1 MKYIANIFRV
11 FVGLLFI
18 FSGLIKSNDPTGF
31 SYKLDEYFSVFSAEL
46 EAQQD
51 SIYSTVTSPD
61 GSYTQTLAIN
71 PNSPSYTISAATTPW
86 KAVPLG
92 NGIEDSVYFADATI
106 YLDDTEL
113 LNAPINAEDSN
124 AVLLTTTVA
133 YGAAGNELGKE
144 TITFKSFQSNLKT
157 ITIDASEYVQ
167 PNSWWVNFFQG
178 LRPYALAL
186 AIFLCVVEIVLGI
199 ALLIGWSPKL
209 IVTLLIILILFFTF
223 LTWYSAYYNKV
234 TDCGCFGDAIKLTPW
249 ESFYK
254 DIILCISI
262 FFIALGVKYIKPV
275 FSKPFAVKL
284 LTVFTILSSGFAI
297 YCWHYLPVK
306 NFLKFR
312 EGNNIKELAV
322 VPEDAPTDVYEN
334 IFIYAKDG
342 VEEEFTLEQMSSR
355 DLKADG
361 YEFVDRKDKLISKGY
376 EPEIHDFK
384 IMDESRNNDYADD
397 FFANDSTHKILIV
410 MNELQNANLE
420 AIAELK
426 TILKACKKEG
436 IEIYPLTASNV
447 ETTEAFRHEHQL
459 DIPFYY
465 GDKTNLKS
473 IIRSNPGLVLFEG
486 NVVKENWPSTRLPSE
501 KRFLKKV
508 AK

>member
-1 MKYIANIFRV
+1 MKYLANIFRV

-46 EAQQD
+46 EAEQD
-51 SIYSTVTSPD
+51 SIYATVTAPD
-61 GSYTQTLAIN
+61 GSFTKTLAIN
-71 PNSPSYTISAATTPW
+71 PNATSYDILAATSPW
-86 KAVPLG
+86 KAVSIG
-92 NGIEDSVYFADATI
+92 TETKDSVYFADASI
-106 YLDDTEL
+106 YLNNVEL
-113 LNAPINAEDSN
+113 LNVPVNAEDSN
-124 AVLLTTTVA
+124 VVLLTAKIA
-133 YGAAGNELGKE
+133 YGAAGKELGNK
-144 TITFKSFQSNLKT
+144 TITFKSFQSNLKN
-157 ITIDASEYVQ
+157 ITIDAGEYVQ
-167 PNSWWVNFFQG
+167 PNSWLVDFFQG

-186 AIFLCVVEIVLGI
+186 AIFLCVLEIVLGI

-254 DIILCISI
+254 DIILCIPI
-262 FFIALGVKYIKPV
+262 FFIALGVKYIKPI

-284 LTVFTILSSGFAI
+284 LTVFTLFSTGFAM

-306 NFLKFR
+306 NFLKFKK
-312 EGNNIKELAV
+312 GNDIEALAV

-334 IFIYAKDG
+334 VFIYAKDG
-342 VEEEFTLEQMSSR
+342 TEEEFTLEQMSGR

-384 IMDESRNNDYADD
+384 IMDESRNNDYAED

-410 MNELQNANLE
+410 MNELEQVNLE
-420 AIAELK
+420 AMEDLK
-426 TILKACKKEG
+426 TVIKACKKQG
-436 IEIYPLTASNV
+436 IEIYPLTASDA

-473 IIRSNPGLVLFEG
+473 IIRSNPGLVLFNG

>member
-1 MKYIANIFRV
+1 MKYLANIFRV

-46 EAQQD
+46 EAEQD
-51 SIYSTVTSPD
+51 SIYATVTTPD
-61 GSYTQTLAIN
+61 GSFTNTLAIN
-71 PNSPSYTISAATTPW
+71 PNSTSYDILAATTPW
-86 KAVPLG
+86 KAVSIG
-92 NGIEDSVYFADATI
+92 TETKDSVYFADASI
-106 YLDDTEL
+106 YLNNVEL
-113 LNAPINAEDSN
+113 LNVPINAEDSN
-124 AVLLTTTVA
+124 AILLTAKIA
-133 YGAAGNELGKE
+133 YGAAGKELGNE
-144 TITFKSFQSNLKT
+144 TVTFKSFQSNLKN
-157 ITIDASEYVQ
+157 ITIDAAEYVQ
-167 PNSWWVNFFQG
+167 PNSWLVDFFQG

-209 IVTLLIILILFFTF
+209 IVTLLIVLVLFFTF

-262 FFIALGVKYIKPV
+262 FFITLGITYIKPV

-284 LTVFTILSSGFAI
+284 LTVFTLFSTGFAM

-306 NFLKFR
+306 NFLKFKK
-312 EGNNIKELAV
+312 GNDIEALAV

-334 IFIYAKDG
+334 IFIYEKDG
-342 VEEEFTLEQMSSR
+342 IEEEFTLAQITEL
-355 DLKADG
+355 DLKEKG
-361 YEFVDRKDKLISKGY
+361 YEFVDRIDKLISKGY

-384 IMDESRNNDYADD
+384 IMDESRNNDYAED

-410 MNELQNANLE
+410 MNELQQANLE
-420 AIAELK
+420 AMEDLRTLIK
-426 TILKACKKEG
+426 VCKKKD
-436 IEIYPLTASNV
+436 IEIYPLTASNA

-473 IIRSNPGLVLFEG
+473 IIRSNPGLVLFNG

-508 AK
+508 VK

>member
-1 MKYIANIFRV
+1 MKYLANIFRV

-46 EAQQD
+46 EAEQD
-51 SIYSTVTSPD
+51 SIYATVTAPD
-61 GSYTQTLAIN
+61 GSFTKTLAIN
-71 PNSPSYTISAATTPW
+71 PNATSYDILAATSPW
-86 KAVPLG
+86 KAVSIG
-92 NGIEDSVYFADATI
+92 TETKDSVYFADASI
-106 YLDDTEL
+106 YLNNVEL
-113 LNAPINAEDSN
+113 LNVPVNAEDSN
-124 AVLLTTTVA
+124 VVLLTAKIA
-133 YGAAGNELGKE
+133 YGAAGKELGNK
-144 TITFKSFQSNLKT
+144 TITFKSFQSNLKN
-157 ITIDASEYVQ
+157 ITIDAGEYVQ
-167 PNSWWVNFFQG
+167 PNSWLVDFFQG

-186 AIFLCVVEIVLGI
+186 AIFLCVLEIVLGI

-209 IVTLLIILILFFTF
+209 IVTLLIVLILFFTF

-262 FFIALGVKYIKPV
+262 FFITLGVKYIKPI

-284 LTVFTILSSGFAI
+284 LTVFTLFSTGFAM

-306 NFLKFR
+306 NFLKFKK
-312 EGNNIKELAV
+312 GNDIEALAV

-334 IFIYAKDG
+334 VFIYAKDG
-342 VEEEFTLEQMSSR
+342 TEEEFTLEQMSGR

-384 IMDESRNNDYADD
+384 IMDESRNNDYAED

-410 MNELQNANLE
+410 MNELEQVNLE
-420 AIAELK
+420 AMEDLK
-426 TILKACKKEG
+426 TVIKACKKQG
-436 IEIYPLTASNV
+436 IEIYPLTASDA

-473 IIRSNPGLVLFEG
+473 IIRSNPGLVLFNG

>member
-1 MKYIANIFRV
+1 MKYLANIFRV

-46 EAQQD
+46 EAEQD
-51 SIYSTVTSPD
+51 SIYATVTAPD
-61 GSYTQTLAIN
+61 GSFTKTLAIN
-71 PNSPSYTISAATTPW
+71 PNATSYDILAATSPW
-86 KAVPLG
+86 KAVSIG
-92 NGIEDSVYFADATI
+92 TETKDSVYFADASI
-106 YLDDTEL
+106 YLNNVEL
-113 LNAPINAEDSN
+113 LNVPVNAEDSN
-124 AVLLTTTVA
+124 VVLLTAKIA
-133 YGAAGNELGKE
+133 YGAAGKELGNK
-144 TITFKSFQSNLKT
+144 TITFKSFQSNLKN
-157 ITIDASEYVQ
+157 ITIDAGEYVQ
-167 PNSWWVNFFQG
+167 PNSWLVDFFQG

-186 AIFLCVVEIVLGI
+186 AIFLCVLEIVLGI

-262 FFIALGVKYIKPV
+262 FFIALGVKYIKPI

-284 LTVFTILSSGFAI
+284 LTVFTLFSTGFAM

-306 NFLKFR
+306 NFLKFKK
-312 EGNNIKELAV
+312 GNDIEALAV

-334 IFIYAKDG
+334 VFIYAKDG
-342 VEEEFTLEQMSSR
+342 TEEEFTLEQMSGR

-384 IMDESRNNDYADD
+384 IMDESRNNDYAED

-410 MNELQNANLE
+410 MNELEQVNLE
-420 AIAELK
+420 AMEDLK
-426 TILKACKKEG
+426 TVIKACKKQG
-436 IEIYPLTASNV
+436 IEIYPLTASDA

-473 IIRSNPGLVLFEG
+473 IIRSNPGLVLFNG